1 MSSYFLIAAVKIGCT
16 LKIIKA
22 KKLPKNMTAII
33 NIIDNFGLII
43 NDINIATH
51 IISGALTNPLINN

>member
-16 LKIIKA
+16 LKITKT
-22 KKLPKNMTAII
+22 KKLPKNKTATI